1 MPVPVDVDVET
12 FQICMEDLRNK
23 ITSNTSAIMP
33 VHIYGQGA
41 NICELVSFARE
52 NGLKVVEDAAQV
64 FGVCYSESG
73 PHSCNLPKSD
83 CCKSHPRHLGTFGDI
98 GVFSLFADKTITSGE
113 GAIILTNSDT
123 IYEKL
128 KLLRNQGRPNSG
140 TFIHPEIGM
149 NFRTADMQA
158 AILYCQLKKLPLI
171 AHQRRDTHKLYI
183 TAFEKLGIR
192 SMKLVPDSD
201 IIPFR
206 MTALV
211 NDVELA
217 LDKLQRISV
226 RGRRF
231 FYPMSLQPALASF
244 GLVPCVNSKW
254 LYDHGICLPIHRDV
268 TSGDVQRIAE
278 ALQGV

>member
-1 MPVPVDVDVET
+1 MT
-12 FQICMEDLRNK
+12 
-23 ITSNTSAIMP
+23 
-33 VHIYGQGA
+33 
-41 NICELVSFARE
+41 
-52 NGLKVVEDAAQV
+52 
-64 FGVCYSESG
+64 
-73 PHSCNLPKSD
+73 
-83 CCKSHPRHLGTFGDI
+83 
-98 GVFSLFADKTITSGE
+98 
-113 GAIILTNSDT
+113 
-123 IYEKL
+123 
-128 KLLRNQGRPNSG
+128 
-140 TFIHPEIGM
+140 
-149 NFRTADMQA
+149 DMQA

-171 AHQRRDTHKLYI
+171 AHQRKDTHKLYI

-226 RGRRF
+226 RGEVFLSNVTATRV
-231 FYPMSLQPALASF
+231 SNF